1 MLNLIN
7 VLDAAGAG
15 NEAIN
20 DAAAL
25 CTDLQPVLRLVGIVV
40 FGIKVVVPI
49 ILIVVG
55 MIDMAKAVTE
65 KDENK
70 IKDAQH
76 KLIKKA
82 IAAVLVFLIVTIV
95 GVLMRLIGADDYSKC
110 MTCINNPFSCDIGI
124 DEN

>member
-7 VLDAAGAG
+7 VLTTVKAG
-15 NEAIN
+15 E
-20 DAAAL
+20 L
-25 CTDLQPVLRLVGIVV
+25 CDQLGPVLRIVGIAI
-40 FGIKVVVPI
+40 FIIKVIVPI
-49 ILIVVG
+49 MLIVVG
-55 MIDMAKAVTE
+55 MLDMAKAVTE

-95 GVLMRLIGADDYSKC
+95 GVLMNLIGADDYKKC
-110 MTCINNPFSCDIGI
+110 TKCITKPWDCKTSTDKII
-124 DEN
+124 TED

>member
-7 VLDAAGAG
+7 VLTKVTA
-15 NEAIN
+15 NT
-20 DAAAL
+20 L
-25 CTDLQPVLRLVGIVV
+25 CDDLGPVLRIVGIAI
-40 FGIKVVVPI
+40 FIIKVIVPI
-49 ILIVVG
+49 MLIVVG
-55 MIDMAKAVTE
+55 MLDMAKAVTE

-95 GVLMRLIGADDYSKC
+95 GVLMNLIGADDYKKC
-110 MTCINNPFSCDIGI
+110 TDCITDPWSCKTSTDDIIKDGK
-124 DEN
+124 

>member
-7 VLDAAGAG
+7 VLTTVKADT
-15 NEAIN
+15 
-20 DAAAL
+20 L
-25 CTDLQPVLRLVGIVV
+25 CEELEPVLRIVGIAI
-40 FGIKVVVPI
+40 FIIKVIVPI
-49 ILIVVG
+49 MLIIVG
-55 MIDMAKAVTE
+55 MLDMAKAVTE

-95 GVLMRLIGADDYSKC
+95 GVLMNLIGAEDYKKC
-110 MTCINNPFSCDIGI
+110 TTCITNPWGCKATDDSLIKGNN
-124 DEN
+124 

>member
-7 VLDAAGAG
+7 VLTTVKADT
-15 NEAIN
+15 
-20 DAAAL
+20 L
-25 CTDLQPVLRLVGIVV
+25 CEELEPVLRIVGIAI
-40 FGIKVVVPI
+40 FIIKVVVPI
-49 ILIVVG
+49 MLIVVG
-55 MIDMAKAVTE
+55 MLDMAKAVTE

-95 GVLMRLIGADDYSKC
+95 GVLMNLIGAEDYKKCTSCITDPWKCKAADDSIIK
-110 MTCINNPFSCDIGI
+110 DK
-124 DEN
+124 

>member
-7 VLDAAGAG
+7 VLTTVKASD
-15 NEAIN
+15 
-20 DAAAL
+20 L
-25 CTDLQPVLRLVGIVV
+25 CDELGPVLRIVGIAI
-40 FGIKVVVPI
+40 FIIKVVVPI
-49 ILIVVG
+49 MLIVVG
-55 MIDMAKAVTE
+55 MLDMAKAVTE

-95 GVLMRLIGADDYSKC
+95 GVLMNLIGADDYKQCTKC
-110 MTCINNPFSCDIGI
+110 ITSPFDCKTASDDIIKG
-124 DEN
+124 